1 MRLPSAQSPSA
12 VGGGLVM
19 SASMVCFI
27 INDTFT
33 KLLTHDVPIGQF
45 ILLRGLFA
53 MTFMLG
59 LVIAAG
65 HLSMTPYAFDRRVLL
80 RAMLDLGATGL
91 FIAALYHT
99 PLPNLTA
106 VLQAVPLT
114 ATLLAMMFLGER
126 VSPQRLV
133 AIAVGFTGVLLVV
146 QPGGEG
152 FTVYSLLGGAAMLC
166 VAVRELVTR
175 GIKLHIPTAVV
186 AFSTTALVTTGGAV
200 WTLIEGFQPVTP
212 LGVGKLAA
220 AAFFLTLAQYLAVL
234 ALRVGTVSQTAPFRY
249 TIIVWSLISGWLVF
263 GHIPDGWAL
272 AGIAL
277 IVASGLYAMWRSQ
290 RELARERRDIEEG
303 GTIQP

>member
-59 LVIAAG
+59 LVIAGG

-114 ATLLAMMFLGER
+114 ATLLAMMFLGEH
-126 VSPQRLV
+126 VSPQRLI

-186 AFSTTALVTTGGAV
+186 AFSTTVLVTTGGAI
-200 WTLIEGFQPVTP
+200 WALIEGFRPVTT

-263 GHIPDGWAL
+263 GHVPDGLAL
-272 AGIAL
+272 VGIVL
-277 IVASGLYAMWRSQ
+277 IVLSGLYAMWRSQ
-290 RELARERRDIEEG
+290 RELARERRVIEEG
-303 GTIQP
+303 SPLQP